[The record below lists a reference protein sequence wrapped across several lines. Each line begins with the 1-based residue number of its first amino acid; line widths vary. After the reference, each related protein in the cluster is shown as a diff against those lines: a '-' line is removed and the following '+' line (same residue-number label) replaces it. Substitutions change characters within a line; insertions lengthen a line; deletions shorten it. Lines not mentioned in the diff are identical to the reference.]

1 MGGGGNYFQQ
11 PKSWLRL
18 SMCVKGWFINFWAL
32 TSFFALAM
40 RELMSSVY
48 VKLGAIKSWPQQ
60 RKPSQ
65 KIEEKKKNF
74 VCKSQ
79 ISALPLVHTSYMQFE
94 TTKNPKSPLNKFSNS
109 LRRLSLLSP
118 SDSTNS
124 LTNLN
129 VGLHAWSGLVD
140 LDGPLQSKQVK
151 FGDKIRL
158 WSESSYLKGDD
169 GLNGGYVVS

>member
-1 MGGGGNYFQQ
+1 M
-11 PKSWLRL
+11 
-18 SMCVKGWFINFWAL
+18 
-32 TSFFALAM
+32 
-40 RELMSSVY
+40 SVY

-60 RKPSQ
+60 RKPPQ
-65 KIEEKKKNF
+65 KIEEKKQTL
-74 VCKSQ
+74 Q
-79 ISALPLVHTSYMQFE
+79 ISNFGFVTIAFGHTSYMQFE

-124 LTNLN
+124 LTSLN